1 MAALKIQRGDTVEVI
16 TGSEKDRGRQG
27 RVLRVFPDTHKILVQ
42 GIRVIKKN
50 VKPNPQRNIKGG
62 VAEQEAPLQVSNVM
76 LVCPDCGPSRVG
88 FRFEGE
94 GEQRTKVRVCRKC
107 DKVLPAKKK

>member
-1 MAALKIQRGDTVEVI
+1 MAGLKIQRNDTVQVM

-27 RVLRVFPDTHKILVQ
+27 RVLRVFPGEDKLLVQ

-62 VAEQEAPLQVSNVM
+62 VAEREARIHISNVM

-88 FRFEGE
+88 FRVESG
-94 GEQRTKVRVCRKC
+94 QKLRVCRKC
-107 DKVLPAKKK
+107 DKALPARKR

>member
-1 MAALKIQRGDTVEVI
+1 MAGLKIQRNDTVQVM
-16 TGSEKDRGRQG
+16 TGSEKDKGRQG
-27 RVLRVFPDTHKILVQ
+27 RVLRVFPGEDKLLVQ

-62 VAEQEAPLQVSNVM
+62 VAEQEARIHVSNVM

-94 GEQRTKVRVCRKC
+94 TKVRVCRKC
-107 DKVLPAKKK
+107 DKALPGKK

>member
-1 MAALKIQRGDTVEVI
+1 MAGLKIQRNDTVQVI

-27 RVLRVFPDTHKILVQ
+27 RVLRVFPDESKILVQ

-62 VAEQEAPLQVSNVM
+62 VAEQEAKLHISNVM

-88 FRFEGE
+88 FRIEGDV
-94 GEQRTKVRVCRKC
+94 KVRICRKC
-107 DKVLPAKKK
+107 DKVLAPKK

>member
-1 MAALKIQRGDTVEVI
+1 MAGLKIQRNDTVQVM

-27 RVLRVFPDTHKILVQ
+27 RVLRVFPGEDKVLVQ
-42 GIRVIKKN
+42 GIRVVKKN

-62 VAEQEAPLQVSNVM
+62 VAEQEAKLHISNVM

-88 FRFEGE
+88 FRIEGD
-94 GEQRTKVRVCRKC
+94 TKVRVCRKC
-107 DKVLPAKKK
+107 DKVLPPKK

>member
-1 MAALKIQRGDTVEVI
+1 MAALKIQRNDTVEVI

-27 RVLRVFPDTHKILVQ
+27 KVLRVFPEENKVLVQ
-42 GIRVIKKN
+42 GVRVIKKN
-50 VKPNPQRNIKGG
+50 VKPNPQKNIKGG
-62 VAEQEAPLQVSNVM
+62 VAEQEAKLAISNVM

-94 GEQRTKVRVCRKC
+94 GEKRTKVRVCRKC
-107 DKVLPAKKK
+107 DKVLPVRK

>member
-1 MAALKIQRGDTVEVI
+1 MAGLKIQRNDTVEVI

-27 RVLRVFPDTHKILVQ
+27 RVLKVFPDEKKVLVQ

-50 VKPNPQRNIKGG
+50 VKPNPQKNIKGG
-62 VAEQEAPLQVSNVM
+62 IAEQEAKLQISNVM

-88 FRFEGE
+88 FRMEGE
-94 GEQRTKVRVCRKC
+94 TKVRVCRKC
-107 DKVLPAKKK
+107 DKVLPIKKK

>member
-1 MAALKIQRGDTVEVI
+1 MAGLKIQRNDTVQVI

-27 RVLRVFPDTHKILVQ
+27 RVLRVFPDEQKVVVQ

-62 VAEQEAPLQVSNVM
+62 TAEQEAKLHISNVM

-88 FRFEGE
+88 FRMEGE
-94 GEQRTKVRVCRKC
+94 TKVRVCRKC
-107 DKVLPAKKK
+107 DKALPSKKQG

>member
-1 MAALKIQRGDTVEVI
+1 MPGLKIQRNDTVQVM
-16 TGSEKDRGRQG
+16 TGSAKDRGRQG
-27 RVLRVFPDTHKILVQ
+27 RVLRVFPDEEKLLIQ

-62 VAEQEAPLQVSNVM
+62 VAEQEAKIHISNVM

-88 FRFEGE
+88 YRFEDE
-94 GEQRTKVRVCRKC
+94 KKLRVCRKC
-107 DKVLPAKKK
+107 DKPLPAKTK